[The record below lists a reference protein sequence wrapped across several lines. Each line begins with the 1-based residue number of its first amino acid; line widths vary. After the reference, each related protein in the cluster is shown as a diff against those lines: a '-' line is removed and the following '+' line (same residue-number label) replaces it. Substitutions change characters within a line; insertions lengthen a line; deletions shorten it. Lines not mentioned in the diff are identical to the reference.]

1 MGPARWPPARPG
13 KGCASGLPRNGG
25 GAPAFA
31 SAGSQQRGVPRH
43 SPHCIFIRPKQRHRP
58 RHFHFYPDGLKGGT
72 TPVEQQ
78 FLGKRGKSVKRMR
91 FAPTEKAY
99 AIGLKLQGS

>member
-1 MGPARWPPARPG
+1 MDVVGAYKTFFGPKLR
-13 KGCASGLPRNGG
+13 GLQGFRKDVTP
-25 GAPAFA
+25 
-31 SAGSQQRGVPRH
+31 
-43 SPHCIFIRPKQRHRP
+43 FID
-58 RHFHFYPDGLKGGT
+58 PDGLKGGDH
-72 TPVEQQ
+72 PVEQQ